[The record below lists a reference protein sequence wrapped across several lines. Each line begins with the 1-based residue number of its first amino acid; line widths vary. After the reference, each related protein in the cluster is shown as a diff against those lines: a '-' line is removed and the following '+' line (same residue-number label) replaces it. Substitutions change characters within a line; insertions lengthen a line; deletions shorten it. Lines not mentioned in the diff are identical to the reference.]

1 MGTQTLSK
9 VPHDDSGGSG
19 NCWPVWVTVRRP
31 MMAVVFFFGDPNVR
45 LFNAMTS
52 VYAAQVVEKLY
63 ADGRAAV
70 IRQ

>member
-1 MGTQTLSK
+1 MSK

-19 NCWPVWVTVRRP
+19 NCWLWATVRRP
-31 MMAVVFFFGDPNVR
+31 MVVVVFFFEDPNVR

-63 ADGRAAV
+63 ADGRTAV

>member
-1 MGTQTLSK
+1 
-9 VPHDDSGGSG
+9 
-19 NCWPVWVTVRRP
+19 
-31 MMAVVFFFGDPNVR
+31 MMAVVFFFGDQNVR

-63 ADGRAAV
+63 ADGRTAV